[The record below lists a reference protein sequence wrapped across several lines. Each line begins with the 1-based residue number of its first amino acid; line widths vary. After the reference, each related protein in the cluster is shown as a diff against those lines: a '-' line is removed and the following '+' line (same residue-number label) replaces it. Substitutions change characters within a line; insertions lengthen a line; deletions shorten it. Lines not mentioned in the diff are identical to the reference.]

1 VADNGSLDPDKID
14 EWLAFAETEE
24 PEDPEPRRVDPFV
37 VFGIVLGVFILA
49 GMILLRPTGASQ
61 AQSDDLAAL
70 GIPTDFHRAA
80 VLDVIERPCAGLET
94 LVCAVVRFEITE
106 GPDEG
111 FFFTQEFPPSAAMPQ
126 LASGDRVVLSRVT
139 PSGFVDA
146 VVAGPCSF
154 DPETQCESIELT
166 IIDGE
171 GGRKAPFE
179 VFPSGEAVTFVV
191 GEEVIV
197 DFIYDNDVLEILSV
211 RPADPQSLYQFADF
225 DRRWV
230 LIMVAVAFAVVV
242 VALGGWRGA
251 TALVGLV
258 VSVAILLMFVLPAI
272 LDGRS
277 PVLVAV
283 FGSAAIAYA
292 AMYLAHGINRMTTI
306 ALVGMTAAL
315 VLTAALSSIVVAAAR
330 FTGFAV
336 EETSLLTFFDGIDV
350 SGLLLAGI
358 VLGAAGALDD
368 VTITQAST
376 VWELQEANPSL
387 DRKGR
392 FRGALRVGR
401 DHIASMVNTLL
412 LAYAGASLPLL
423 VLFVLAH
430 QSLGTIANSEVV
442 AVEIVRTL
450 VGSIGLVAAVPLTT
464 WLAARFYHADGEPA
478 S

>member
-1 VADNGSLDPDKID
+1 MADDRSLDPDQID
-14 EWLAFAETEE
+14 EWLAYSAMEE
-24 PEDPEPRRVDPFV
+24 PEDSEPRRIDPFV
-37 VFGIVLGVFILA
+37 IFGVVLGIVILI

-61 AQSDDLAAL
+61 TQSDDLTAL
-70 GIPTDFHRAA
+70 GIPTDFHRAT
-80 VLDVIERPCAGLET
+80 VLEAAPSPCAGLES
-94 LVCAVVRFEITE
+94 LVCTVVQFEITE

-111 FFFTQEFPPSAAMPQ
+111 FVFIQEFPPSAAMPDFGP
-126 LASGDRVVLSRVT
+126 GDRVVLSRVT
-139 PSGFVDA
+139 PSGTIEG
-146 VVAGPCSF
+146 VASAPCSF
-154 DPETQCESIELT
+154 DPETQCVTLDLT
-166 IIDGE
+166 IEDGE
-171 GGRKAPFE
+171 GGRRATFE
-179 VFPSGEAVTFVV
+179 GFPGDGTVAFAT
-191 GEEVIV
+191 GEEALV
-197 DFIYDNDVLEILSV
+197 DYTYNNDEIEILGV
-211 RPADPQSLYQFADF
+211 RPADPQAMYQFADF
-225 DRRWV
+225 DRRMV
-230 LIMVAVAFAVVV
+230 LIVVSVAFAAVV

-251 TALVGLV
+251 SALVGLV
-258 VSVAILLMFVLPAI
+258 ISVAILLMFVLPAI

-283 FGSAAIAYA
+283 FGSAAIAYVT
-292 AMYLAHGINRMTTI
+292 MYLAHGLNRKTTI

-315 VLTAALSSIVVAAAR
+315 VLTAVLSAFVVAAAR

-376 VWELQEANPSL
+376 VWELQEANPTL
-387 DRKGR
+387 DRQGR
-392 FRGALRVGR
+392 FRGALKVGR
-401 DHIASMVNTLL
+401 DHIASIVNTLL

-478 S
+478 A

>member
-1 VADNGSLDPDKID
+1 MAGDESPDADPID
-14 EWLAFAETEE
+14 EWLAHSPREE
-24 PEDPEPRRVDPFV
+24 PDISEPRRVDPFV
-37 VFGIVLGVFILA
+37 VFGIVLGIVILI

-61 AQSDDLAAL
+61 AQSDDLTAL
-70 GIPTDFHRAA
+70 GIPTDFHRAT
-80 VLDVIERPCAGLET
+80 VLDVAESPCAGLESLICT
-94 LVCAVVRFEITE
+94 VVRFEITE
-106 GPDEG
+106 GPDES
-111 FFFTQEFPPSAAMPQ
+111 FIFVQEFPPSAAMPD
-126 LASGDRVVLSRVT
+126 LAPGDRVVLSRVT
-139 PSGFVDA
+139 PSGTVDA
-146 VVAGPCSF
+146 VAAGPCSF
-154 DPETQCESIELT
+154 DAEVNCVSIELT
-166 IIDGE
+166 IDDGE
-171 GGRKAPFE
+171 GGREATFE
-179 VFPSGEAVTFVV
+179 VFPADESVTFTA
-191 GEEVIV
+191 GDEALV
-197 DFIYDNDVLEILSV
+197 DFTYDNDDLEILSV
-211 RPADPQSLYQFADF
+211 RPADPQTMYQFADF
-225 DRRWV
+225 DRRMV
-230 LIMVAVAFAVVV
+230 LIVVAVAFAAVV

-251 TALVGLV
+251 TALIGLV

-283 FGSAAIAYA
+283 FGSAAIAYV

-315 VLTAALSSIVVAAAR
+315 VLTALLSAMVVAAAR

-392 FRGALRVGR
+392 FRGALKVGR

-464 WLAARFYHADGEPA
+464 WLAARFYHADGDPVA
-478 S
+478 